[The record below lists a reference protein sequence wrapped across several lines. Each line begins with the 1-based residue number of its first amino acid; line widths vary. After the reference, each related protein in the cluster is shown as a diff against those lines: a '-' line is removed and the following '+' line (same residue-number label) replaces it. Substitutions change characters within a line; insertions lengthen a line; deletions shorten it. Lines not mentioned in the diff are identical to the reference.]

1 MDLRLTIPAK
11 PPYRELAAELS
22 VKFAEF
28 AGVSR
33 ERAADVKAAV
43 ETALAQTTGDSID
56 IELVSR
62 DGQLVLTTVPSTHRA
77 SFPLTN

>member
-28 AGVSR
+28 AGVPR
-33 ERAADVKAAV
+33 ERTADVQAAI
-43 ETALAQTTGDSID
+43 ESALAQTTGDSID
-56 IELVSR
+56 IELASR
-62 DGQLVLTTVPSTHRA
+62 NGELVLTTSPATGRA
-77 SFPLTN
+77 AFPLTD